1 MKNLL
6 IVVMVFG
13 LAIQVQA
20 QDSIAAQVS
29 GVVSDAVDRQPIP
42 GVNIYWQGTTQGVVS
57 DADGSYSIDV
67 SVPLPAALVFSYV
80 GFQTEIFNIIRPAA
94 DFNIAFKSSLEI
106 GTVDISERRETFTF
120 SSASTIHTEAINR
133 GVLRKAACCN
143 LSESFET
150 TASVDVVLNDAV
162 TGARKIQML
171 GLEGVY
177 VQNLFE
183 GIPFSRGLGNVLG
196 FDQIPG
202 PWINEI
208 QLTKGVGSA
217 INGYESM
224 TGQINLEFLPSDGEE
239 VLHADIFASNQARYE
254 ANAIWNKNLSERWST
269 ALFAGVHTQQM
280 KVDQNDDGFLDM
292 PLREGVKLMNRW
304 KYSGD
309 RLRSHIV
316 AKYTSEERTA
326 GQTGFNR
333 SEDLGTTDA
342 YGFGM
347 DYQQAEVLAKLGI
360 LSLAREDRSVGITGI
375 YSYTDVDTYFG
386 MRRYAGI
393 QHNARLNAIFQTKFA
408 QYSDHGIAAGVH
420 YLYDDYNEALDDSV
434 FTRTEQVPG
443 IFAEYTYERPR
454 FTAVAGART
463 DFHNLYGTQFS
474 PRLHL
479 KYNLKPLT
487 TLRTTAGRGFRSA
500 NVYADQLGLLASS
513 RQIRVLENPGAES
526 SWNTG
531 VSFMHKFEL
540 GKRDAVFNMDYYY
553 TAFENQLVVDRDFD
567 AGQLLFYN
575 LQGQSFAHSFQTD
588 FQAELVKGLGAKV
601 SYKYQDVQMDYIS
614 GRLDKPMIPRHRALF
629 NVGYTSPNGNWYLD
643 FTTNWYGTSRLPNTA
658 GNPEEFRIAERS
670 DSFFILNSQVTRVI
684 HNFEIYVGAENL
696 GNFIQS
702 NAIIDAE
709 NPFGSNFDASMI
721 YGPLNG
727 RTFYIGARL
736 KLKTKKS

>member
-1 MKNLL
+1 MKNLIL
-6 IVVMVFG
+6 IA
-13 LAIQVQA
+13 LAFCLVIPVRSQEPA
-20 QDSIAAQVS
+20 PARIS
-29 GVVSDAVDRQPIP
+29 GVVSGAADRQPIP
-42 GVNIYWQGTTQGVVS
+42 GANIYWEGTTQGTAS
-57 DADGSYSIDV
+57 EPDGSYSLDV
-67 SVPLPAALVFSYV
+67 TVPLPAALIFSFV
-80 GFQTEIFNIIRPAA
+80 GYQTDTFTIIRPNEG
-94 DFNIAFKSSLEI
+94 FNIALKASLEMQ
-106 GTVDISERRETFTF
+106 TVDVSEKLDVFTM
-120 SSASTIHTEAINR
+120 SAASTMNTESINR

-183 GIPFSRGLGNVLG
+183 GIPFSRGVGNVLG

-224 TGQINLEFLPSDGEE
+224 TGQINLEFLPPDGEE
-239 VLHADIFASNQARYE
+239 VLHADIFANNQARYE
-254 ANAIWNKNLSERWST
+254 ANAIWNKNVSKRWST

-280 KVDQNDDGFLDM
+280 EVDQNNDGFLDM
-292 PLREGVKLMNRW
+292 PLRDGVKLMNRW
-304 KYSGD
+304 KYTGD

-326 GQTGFNR
+326 GQSGFNR
-333 SEDLGTTDA
+333 SEDLGTSDS

-393 QHNARLNAIFQTKFA
+393 QHNARLNAIFQSKFA
-408 QYSDHGIAAGVH
+408 EFSDHGIAAGLH

-443 IFAEYTYERPR
+443 VFAEYTYERPR

-474 PRLHL
+474 PRVHL

-487 TLRTTAGRGFRSA
+487 TLRSTVGRGFRSA

-513 RQIRVLENPGAES
+513 RQIRVLETPDAES

-531 VSFMHKFEL
+531 LSFLHKFEL
-540 GKRDAVFNMDYYY
+540 WGRDAVFNSDYYY

-575 LQGQSFAHSFQTD
+575 LDGQSFAHSFQTD

-601 SYKYQDVQMDYIS
+601 SYKFQDVQMDYIS
-614 GRLDKPMIPRHRALF
+614 GRLDKPLVPRHRALF

-643 FTTNWYGTSRLPNTA
+643 FTTNWYGTSRMPDTA
-658 GNPEEFRIAERS
+658 GNPEEFRLDSETG
-670 DSFFILNSQVTRVI
+670 SFFILNSQVTRVI
-684 HNFEIYVGAENL
+684 KNFEIYVGAENL

-702 NAIIDAE
+702 DAIIDAE

>member
-1 MKNLL
+1 MKNPILL
-6 IVVMVFG
+6 AMAFC
-13 LAIQVQA
+13 LAIPVLSQEPA
-20 QDSIAAQVS
+20 PARIS
-29 GVVSDAVDRQPIP
+29 GVVSDATDRQPIP
-42 GVNIYWQGTTQGVVS
+42 GANIYWEGTTEGTVS
-57 DADGSYSIDV
+57 EADGTFSIEV
-67 SVPLPAALVFSYV
+67 TVALPAALVFSFV
-80 GFQTEIFNIIRPAA
+80 GYQTDKFTIVRPST
-94 DFNIAFKSSLEI
+94 DFNIALKSSLEI

-120 SSASTIHTEAINR
+120 SSATIMHTEAINR

-150 TASVDVVLNDAV
+150 TASVDVVLNDGV

-224 TGQINLEFLPSDGEE
+224 TGQINLEFLPADGEE
-239 VLHADIFASNQARYE
+239 VLHADIFADNQARYE
-254 ANAIWNKNLSERWST
+254 ANAIWNKNVSKRWST

-280 KVDQNDDGFLDM
+280 EVDMNNDGFLDM
-292 PLREGVKLMNRW
+292 PLRDGVKLMNRW
-304 KYSGD
+304 KFTGD

-326 GQTGFNR
+326 GQSGFNR
-333 SEDLGTTDA
+333 SEDLGTTNS

-347 DYQQAEVLAKLGI
+347 DYQQAEVMAKLGI

-375 YSYTDVDTYFG
+375 YSYTDVDSYFG
-386 MRRYAGI
+386 MRRYTGI

-408 QYSDHGIAAGVH
+408 EFSDHGIAAGLH
-420 YLYDDYNEALDDSV
+420 YLYDDYNEALDDSL
-434 FTRTEQVPG
+434 FTRTEMVPG
-443 IFAEYTYERPR
+443 VFAEYTYERPR

-463 DFHNLYGTQFS
+463 DFHNLFGTQFS

-487 TLRTTAGRGFRSA
+487 TLRTTLGRGFRSA

-513 RQIRVLENPGAES
+513 RQIRILENPEAES

-531 VSFMHKFEL
+531 VSFMHKFQL
-540 GKRDAVFNMDYYY
+540 WGRDAVFNSDYYY

-567 AGQLLFYN
+567 ANQLLFYN
-575 LQGQSFAHSFQTD
+575 LDGQSFAHSFQTD

-614 GRLDKPMIPRHRALF
+614 GRLEKPMIPRHRALF

-643 FTTNWYGTSRLPNTA
+643 FTANWYAASRLPGTA
-658 GNPEEFRIAERS
+658 GNPEEFRMASES
-670 DSFFILNSQVTRVI
+670 ESFFILNSQVTRVI
-684 HNFEIYVGAENL
+684 KNFEIYVGSENL
-696 GNFIQS
+696 GNFIQRD
-702 NAIIDAE
+702 AIIDAE